1 MDRAL
6 CRASAFR
13 RVGPTSNYRPP
24 APGRPV
30 FQPVLRCRLGALP
43 RAVPFVST
51 PGIPARLVS
60 TAAARVS
67 VLLPVL
73 PVAVRLLML
82 RMGGSLTARRGFVG
96 SLMAVVLVA
105 GCFVLGA
112 SRLYWPVHAGDDG
125 AVGAT
130 SAQSE
135 AVSMGFMADA
145 GHPVQT
151 PEPSLLSR
159 AATVRSSSLAA
170 ADVPAP
176 PARLDA
182 AASGQTQV
190 LQVGQQ
196 LVVTLGPGWSRP
208 RAQTPPSD
216 AGSAIQPL
224 RTDPLVRP
232 TPRRPPPCSPRS
244 GSARPWSS
252 RRAAPARST
261 RSRWSSSLSRASEPA
276 RCPRARVP

>member
-1 MDRAL
+1 
-6 CRASAFR
+6 
-13 RVGPTSNYRPP
+13 
-24 APGRPV
+24 
-30 FQPVLRCRLGALP
+30 
-43 RAVPFVST
+43 
-51 PGIPARLVS
+51 
-60 TAAARVS
+60 
-67 VLLPVL
+67 
-73 PVAVRLLML
+73 ML

-176 PARLDA
+176 PARLDEA
-182 AASGQTQV
+182 ALGQTQV

-208 RAQTPPSD
+208 RAQMPAD
-216 AGSAIQPL
+216 DVGSAIQPL
-224 RTDPLVRP
+224 RTDTGPPGSTAPSTVFTAVRVGEAVVVAQ
-232 TPRRPPPCSPRS
+232 
-244 GSARPWSS
+244 GSAGSQYAVSVVVQPVPGQPAGPLPKRPS
-252 RRAAPARST
+252 P
-261 RSRWSSSLSRASEPA
+261 
-276 RCPRARVP
+276 